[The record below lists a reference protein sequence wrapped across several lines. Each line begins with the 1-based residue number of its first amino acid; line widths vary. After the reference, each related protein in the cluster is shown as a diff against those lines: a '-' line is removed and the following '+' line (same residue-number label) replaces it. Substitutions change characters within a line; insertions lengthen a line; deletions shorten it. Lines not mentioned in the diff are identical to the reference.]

1 MKDDKNIEKMLL
13 KDTSYDKLLNTFQE
27 EEFNKTL
34 ESTKEAQNFKF
45 ITNIKEAPKDRLFT
59 KYATYEVIN
68 KSSKTKTKING
79 IQAEGYL
86 GSKNSIRTSLLSG
99 EVDAFVSQNC
109 YIKFLKVKVNNV

>member
-13 KDTSYDKLLNTFQE
+13 KDTSYDKLLNVFQE

-34 ESTKEAQNFKF
+34 EKAKEKQNFKI
-45 ITNIKEAPKDRLFT
+45 ITNIKEAPKDKLFT
-59 KYATYEVIN
+59 KDATFEVIN
-68 KSSKTKTKING
+68 KISKTKTKING

-86 GSKNSIRTSLLSG
+86 GSQNSVRDTLLAG
-99 EVDAFVSQNC
+99 NVDAFISQNC